1 MENDRLRHDHSIIPV
16 ENIYDR
22 DHKSPKDD
30 AQGHVADSKKTV
42 PLETVIVRFGELSLK
57 GKNHAQF
64 EQQMVN
70 NIRARLKSFSNLTLH
85 RGHNRLYIQLNGTLF
100 EDVREALR
108 KIFGLKSFSPA
119 WRLQGS
125 WDAVVEASIRYVDR
139 LLQSSAFQ
147 TGASVITFK
156 VSARRA
162 LKSYPYTSQEIPQML
177 GRELLKRFPELKV
190 DVHQPRFELMVEV
203 RREGIFIYHETFA
216 GAGGFPLGTSGKVLL
231 LLSGGID
238 SPVAGWYM
246 LRKGMPL
253 EAVYF
258 HAPPYTSEQAKQKVI
273 DLAHVLATW
282 GERVKL
288 YIVPFTEIQ
297 EAIRDTTKD
306 AYLTTIMRRYML
318 RIATRIAQQEKILA
332 LATGESLGQ
341 VASQTIESM
350 FVIAQ
355 ATSLPILRPLIG
367 FDKTEI
373 IEHARTIGTYDIS
386 IRPYDD
392 CCVLFTPGA
401 PVTRPRLA
409 DIDGAEKRSGM
420 DELGMIERALSGM
433 EVILLEREKPAPR
446 LHGEPVD
453 ENLLNQ
459 LYL

>member
-1 MENDRLRHDHSIIPV
+1 MGNDRINSDHNETVYQNDTASTDRSVRAEQANLAQKSV
-16 ENIYDR
+16 E
-22 DHKSPKDD
+22 
-30 AQGHVADSKKTV
+30 Q
-42 PLETVIVRFGELSLK
+42 TVIVRFGELSLK

-70 NIRARLKSFSNLTLH
+70 NIRARLKDFSALTFI
-85 RGHNRLYIQLNGTLF
+85 RGHNRLYVQLNGTPF
-100 EDVREALR
+100 AEVRARLE

-119 WRLQGS
+119 WRVGLAWDDLLKAALQ
-125 WDAVVEASIRYVDR
+125 YVDEA
-139 LLQSSAFQ
+139 LQKLPFNDGVAEK
-147 TGASVITFK
+147 TFK

-177 GRELLKRFPELKV
+177 GRELLKRFPALKV
-190 DVHQPRFELMVEV
+190 DVHNPQFALMVEV
-203 RREGIFIYHETFA
+203 RREGIFLYHETFA
-216 GAGGFPLGTSGKVLL
+216 GGGGFPLGTSGKVLL

-246 LRKGMPL
+246 LRKGITL

-297 EAIRDTTKD
+297 EAIRDTTKE

-318 RIATRIAQQEKILA
+318 RIATRIAEREKILA

-341 VASQTIESM
+341 VASQTLESM
-350 FVIAQ
+350 HTIGA
-355 ATSLPILRPLIG
+355 ATYLPVLRPLLG

-373 IEHARTIGTYDIS
+373 IERARAIGTYDIS

-401 PVTRPRLA
+401 PVTRPKKG
-409 DIDGAEKRSGM
+409 DIDLAEERSGM
-420 DELGMIERALSGM
+420 DEAGMIERALSDM
-433 EVILLEREKPAPR
+433 EVIVLDRKKPAPR
-446 LHGEPVD
+446 VYGGPVV
-453 ENLLNQ
+453 EERLKE